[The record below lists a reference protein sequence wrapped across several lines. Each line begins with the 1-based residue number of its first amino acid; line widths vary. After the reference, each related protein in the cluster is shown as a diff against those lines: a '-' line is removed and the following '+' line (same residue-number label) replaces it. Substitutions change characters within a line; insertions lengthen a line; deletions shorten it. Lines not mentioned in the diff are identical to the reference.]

1 MQELCRE
8 GRELGLRGSALRQAV
23 GQVDSHLAPPER
35 GSLLASVGRRW
46 KIKVHTSL
54 SPTLPTHLI
63 ASTPPKNKIILGT
76 RGSELALTQTEMVT
90 RLLLEQHPH
99 LTVERKIIQT
109 AGDKRPDLR
118 FVDFGSGPD
127 AAPDKGIF
135 IKELEIALEAG
146 EIDAAV
152 HSLKDVPSDLASPF
166 TLTAFLERAAVEDV
180 LVTREPHNLDSLP
193 KGARVGT
200 SSVRRARQLQWLR
213 PDIEIV
219 EIRGNVPTRVK
230 KVLGADGLDAV
241 MLAAAGLLRLGLL
254 NAALSRIHIDG
265 QTVHAWVLEADQ
277 FLPAAGQGAIAIETR
292 AGDDA
297 TQQIIRTLNHADTEI
312 RVTAEREFLCAMK
325 AGCQTPV
332 GARTWVTGGDLH
344 MAVRLFSEENPKAAP
359 LELQHTESIHHPKAL
374 GAELAR
380 RIQTQA

>member
-1 MQELCRE
+1 MRI
-8 GRELGLRGSALRQAV
+8 LGCWEARPRAFIFPRL
-23 GQVDSHLAPPER
+23 
-35 GSLLASVGRRW
+35 GSLLATVRRPW
-46 KIKVHTSL
+46 KISGSTDFPNSNLMAHAPKTS
-54 SPTLPTHLI
+54 
-63 ASTPPKNKIILGT
+63 IILGT
-76 RGSELALTQTEMVT
+76 RGSELALTQTDMVT
-90 RLLLEQHPH
+90 LLLQEQHPH
-99 LTVERKIIQT
+99 LTIERKIIQT

-152 HSLKDVPSDLASPF
+152 HSLKDVPSDLGASF
-166 TLTAFLERAAVEDV
+166 TLAAFLQRAAVEDV
-180 LVTREPHNLDSLP
+180 LITREPHDLKSLP

-200 SSVRRARQLQWLR
+200 SSVRRARQLKWLR

-219 EIRGNVPTRVK
+219 EIRGNVPTRIK
-230 KVLGADGLDAV
+230 KVLGPDGLDAV
-241 MLAAAGLLRLGLL
+241 MLAAAGLVRLGLI
-254 NAALSRIHIDG
+254 NAAMSRIHIEA

-292 AGDDA
+292 AGDEA
-297 TQQIIRTLNHADTEI
+297 TQTLIKTLNHAETAL
-312 RVTAEREFLCAMK
+312 RVTAEREFLCAMH

-332 GARTWVTGGDLH
+332 GARTWITGGELH
-344 MAVRLFSEENPKAAP
+344 MAIRLFSEENPAAKP
-359 LELQHTESIHHPKAL
+359 IELQHSESIHNPKAL

-380 RIQTQA
+380 RIQSQA